1 MLRPIINPRMVAN
14 QRRIRRSFVAVQEP
28 TEVRGDDYSVITEW
42 QTVIAC
48 WGMLALA
55 TTSERR
61 TAAFTNVTYTHEL
74 DLDGYYPEIL
84 ITHQIVVGR
93 EQGNEGEAFN
103 IMAISH
109 DSQNTRTRL
118 ALDKVTH

>member
-1 MLRPIINPRMVAN
+1 
-14 QRRIRRSFVAVQEP
+14 
-28 TEVRGDDYSVITEW
+28 
-42 QTVIAC
+42 
-48 WGMLALA
+48 MLALA

-61 TAAFTNVTYTHEL
+61 TTIFTNVEYTHQL

-84 ITHQIVVGR
+84 ITHQIIVGR

>member
-1 MLRPIINPRMVAN
+1 MLRPIIHPRMVAN

-28 TEVRGDDYSVITEW
+28 TQARADDYSVTTEY

-61 TAAFTNVTYTHEL
+61 TAAFTNVEYTHQL

-84 ITHQIVVGR
+84 VTHQIIVGR

>member
-28 TEVRGDDYSVITEW
+28 TQVRADDYSVVTEYH
-42 QTVIAC
+42 TIIAC

-61 TAAFTNVTYTHEL
+61 TAAFTNVEYTHQL

-84 ITHQIVVGR
+84 ITHQIIVGR